1 MVINDIQ
8 LHQNY
13 HSPLKIVP
21 LRRTVTESPVSFSA
35 FFKVISK
42 LVILGIV
49 FHFTNKKLR
58 HSYLGSW
65 FSRLPSSCHLGSPEP
80 CENLIGSVES
90 QGVSPLLLLM
100 PVLLWIKVYCKHIP
114 PPTVTIQTL
123 ERLCLDKRRRK
134 SKALGAEE
142 EQTLVWGTS
151 RGDGGIFKPGSRSS
165 FRRGSGG

>member
-1 MVINDIQ
+1 MVISDIQ

-58 HSYLGSW
+58 HSDLGSW

-151 RGDGGIFKPGSRSS
+151 RGDSGIFRPGSRSS